1 MKLSESAQRLKD
13 LIAKAIEDHELTRDE
28 YDEIIHLATED
39 GIVDRQEQALLSQL
53 QDMIEDKT
61 VRMVARPGGKE

>member
-1 MKLSESAQRLKD
+1 MNKFASSHKLRSKIE
-13 LIAKAIEDHELTRDE
+13 KAIEDHVLTREE

-39 GIVDRQEQALLSQL
+39 GHIDKVEQALLHQL

-61 VRMVARPGGKE
+61 VKLKASK